1 MRRTFGVSFLT
12 LAVALGLTVFAN
24 EKPTPE
30 LQDTMKSNA
39 ATNGALR
46 MHIMAK
52 DYDAVAADAT
62 TLKANFAKIETF
74 FTAKKWQDAIDIAK
88 AGGKAAGDLVTAAK
102 AKDDAA
108 VAAAQMALAPNC
120 GACHMKH
127 REQLPDKTFEIKP

>member
-1 MRRTFGVSFLT
+1 MT
-12 LAVALGLTVFAN
+12 LAVALGLTLFAN

-39 ATNGALR
+39 AANAALR

-52 DYDAVAADAT
+52 DYDAAAMDAL
-62 TLKANFAKIETF
+62 TLKVNFAKIESF
-74 FTAKKWQDAIDIAK
+74 FTAKKWQDAMDIART
-88 AGGKAAGDLVTAAK
+88 GGKAAGDLAVAAL

-127 REQLPDKTFEIKP
+127 REQLPDKSYEIK

>member
-1 MRRTFGVSFLT
+1 MRRTFGVPLLT
-12 LAVALGLTVFAN
+12 LAVAFGITVLAN
-24 EKPTPE
+24 EKPPAE
-30 LQDTMKSNA
+30 LQETMKSNA
-39 ATNGALR
+39 ATNAALR

-62 TLKANFAKIETF
+62 TLKGNFAKIEKF
-74 FTAKKWQDAIDIAK
+74 FTEKKWQDAIDIAK

-102 AKDDAA
+102 GKDDAA

-120 GACHMKH
+120 GGCHMKH

>member
-1 MRRTFGVSFLT
+1 MRRTFGLSLLT
-12 LAVALGLTVFAN
+12 LAVAFGLTVFAN

-30 LQDTMKSNA
+30 LQNTMKSNA

-46 MHIMAK
+46 MHIMEK
-52 DYDAVAADAT
+52 NYDAVATDAQ
-62 TLKANFAKIETF
+62 TLKDNFAKIETF
-74 FTAKKWQDAIDIAK
+74 FTEKKWQDAVDIAK
-88 AGGKAAGDLVTAAK
+88 AGGKAAGDLLAAAK

-108 VAAAQMALAPNC
+108 VGAAQMALAPNC